1 MEERLVV
8 RLAGVAPESVVSLGK
23 VREGVA
29 SLVLGSMKQEQQEKE
44 EPKEEEEEEVG
55 RTKRRRERSP

>member
-23 VREGVA
+23 VQEGVA
-29 SLVLGSMKQEQQEKE
+29 SLVLGNIKQEQQEKE
-44 EPKEEEEEEVG
+44 AEEEAG
-55 RTKRRRERSP
+55 RTNRRRERSP

>member
-44 EPKEEEEEEVG
+44 EAKEEEEEAG

>member
-8 RLAGVAPESVVSLGK
+8 RLAGVALESGVSLGK
-23 VREGVA
+23 VQEGVA
-29 SLVLGSMKQEQQEKE
+29 SLVLGNIKQEQQEKE
-44 EPKEEEEEEVG
+44 EEEAG

>member
-8 RLAGVAPESVVSLGK
+8 RLAGVAPESGVSLGK
-23 VREGVA
+23 VQEGVA
-29 SLVLGSMKQEQQEKE
+29 SLVLGNIKQEQQEKE
-44 EPKEEEEEEVG
+44 EEEEEAG

>member
-8 RLAGVAPESVVSLGK
+8 RLAGVALESGVSLGK
-23 VREGVA
+23 VQEGVA
-29 SLVLGSMKQEQQEKE
+29 SLVLGSIKQEQQEKE
-44 EPKEEEEEEVG
+44 EEEEEEVG

>member
-8 RLAGVAPESVVSLGK
+8 RLAGVAPESVVSPGK
-23 VREGVA
+23 VLEGVA

-44 EPKEEEEEEVG
+44 EPKEEEEEAG

>member
-23 VREGVA
+23 VLEGVA
-29 SLVLGSMKQEQQEKE
+29 SLVLGSMK
-44 EPKEEEEEEVG
+44 
-55 RTKRRRERSP
+55 

>member
-23 VREGVA
+23 VREGIA
-29 SLVLGSMKQEQQEKE
+29 SLVLGSIKQEQQEKE
-44 EPKEEEEEEVG
+44 EAKGEEEEVG

>member
-8 RLAGVAPESVVSLGK
+8 RLAGVAPESGVSLGK
-23 VREGVA
+23 VQEGVA
-29 SLVLGSMKQEQQEKE
+29 SLVLGNIKQEQQEKE
-44 EPKEEEEEEVG
+44 EEEEEEEAG

>member
-8 RLAGVAPESVVSLGK
+8 RLAGVAPESGVSLGK
-23 VREGVA
+23 VQEGVA

-44 EPKEEEEEEVG
+44 EAKEEEEEAG

>member
-8 RLAGVAPESVVSLGK
+8 QLAGVAPESGVSLGK
-23 VREGVA
+23 VLEEVA

-44 EPKEEEEEEVG
+44 EAKGEEEEVG

>member
-8 RLAGVAPESVVSLGK
+8 RLAGVAPESGVSLGK
-23 VREGVA
+23 VQEGVA
-29 SLVLGSMKQEQQEKE
+29 SLVLGNIKQEQQEKE
-44 EPKEEEEEEVG
+44 EEEAG

>member
-44 EPKEEEEEEVG
+44 EAKGEEEEAG

>member
-8 RLAGVAPESVVSLGK
+8 QLAGVAPESVVSLGK
-23 VREGVA
+23 VREGIA
-29 SLVLGSMKQEQQEKE
+29 SLVLGSIKQEQQEKE
-44 EPKEEEEEEVG
+44 EAKGEEEEVG

>member
-23 VREGVA
+23 VQEGVA
-29 SLVLGSMKQEQQEKE
+29 SLVLGSIKQEQQEKE
-44 EPKEEEEEEVG
+44 AEEEAG

>member
-23 VREGVA
+23 VLEGVA

-44 EPKEEEEEEVG
+44 EPKEEEEEAG

>member
-8 RLAGVAPESVVSLGK
+8 RLAGVALESGVSLGK
-23 VREGVA
+23 VQEGVA
-29 SLVLGSMKQEQQEKE
+29 SLVLGNIKQEQQEKE
-44 EPKEEEEEEVG
+44 EEEEEEAG

>member
-8 RLAGVAPESVVSLGK
+8 QLAGVAPESGVSLGK
-23 VREGVA
+23 VLEEVA

-44 EPKEEEEEEVG
+44 EAKEEEEEAG

>member
-8 RLAGVAPESVVSLGK
+8 RLAGVALESGVSLGK
-23 VREGVA
+23 VQEGVA
-29 SLVLGSMKQEQQEKE
+29 SLVLGNIKQEQQEKE
-44 EPKEEEEEEVG
+44 EEEEEEEVG

>member
-8 RLAGVAPESVVSLGK
+8 QLAGVAPERGVSLGK
-23 VREGVA
+23 VLEEVA

-44 EPKEEEEEEVG
+44 EAKEEEEEEAG

>member
-23 VREGVA
+23 VQEGVA
-29 SLVLGSMKQEQQEKE
+29 SLVLGSIKQEQQEKE
-44 EPKEEEEEEVG
+44 EEKEEEEEAG

>member
-1 MEERLVV
+1 MWTRDRGGDGVEERLVV

-29 SLVLGSMKQEQQEKE
+29 SLVLGSMK
-44 EPKEEEEEEVG
+44 
-55 RTKRRRERSP
+55 

>member
-8 RLAGVAPESVVSLGK
+8 RLAGVAPESGVSLGK
-23 VREGVA
+23 VQEGVA
-29 SLVLGSMKQEQQEKE
+29 SLVLGNIKQEQQEKG
-44 EPKEEEEEEVG
+44 EEEEEEEAG

>member
-8 RLAGVAPESVVSLGK
+8 RLAGVALESVVSLGK
-23 VREGVA
+23 VQEGVA
-29 SLVLGSMKQEQQEKE
+29 SLVLGNIKQEQQEKE
-44 EPKEEEEEEVG
+44 EEEAG